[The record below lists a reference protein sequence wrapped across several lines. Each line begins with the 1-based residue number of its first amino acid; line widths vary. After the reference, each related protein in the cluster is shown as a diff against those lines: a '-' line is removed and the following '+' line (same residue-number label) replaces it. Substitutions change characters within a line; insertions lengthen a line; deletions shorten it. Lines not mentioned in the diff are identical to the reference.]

1 MDAAACAELGRRLQ
15 QNQNDQTFDAS
26 LFHPDATMW
35 HNTDGHDAPF
45 ASRTEIQGRLR
56 ALVPDYRIAD
66 AVIDGFTDGWVSRH
80 VVRGTLPDGGQLE
93 MRVAVVGTVRD
104 GKVARIQEY
113 VDSAQVEP
121 LRAAF
126 RAAMAAAQDS

>member
-1 MDAAACAELGRRLQ
+1 MTDPEACAELGRRLQ
-15 QNQNDQTFDAS
+15 QHQNDRTFDPS
-26 LFHPDATMW
+26 LFTDDATMW
-35 HNTDGHDAPF
+35 HNTDGHDAPV
-45 ASRTEIQGRLR
+45 AGRTEIQARIR
-56 ALVPDYRIAD
+56 ALVPDYRIED

-104 GKVARIQEY
+104 GKVARLQEY
-113 VDSAQVEP
+113 VDSAHVEP

-126 RAAMAAAQDS
+126 RAARG